1 MIGAWRLTTWKVL
14 AMLALMGSLLL
25 VIVACGGDEE
35 EETPAPAPPAA
46 AAPVDVT
53 AMADQMAARL
63 EQTMLDAMAQMQ
75 PPLSEDQI
83 RSLIEAAVS
92 ESAPEGIS
100 SADIKAMVDSAVAA
114 AAAAGVNQED
124 VTTAIGAALAEAAA
138 AQAEPLSESDV
149 ARIVRSAVATPV
161 PTAMPTTPAPT
172 AVPTA
177 TPAATMAPEPV
188 VSRVTIAMPPMVIQD
203 TLPRK
208 AGFGGVTHIR
218 PAFDFLIGN
227 HRVTYEFEPQ
237 LAKEYS
243 VSPDGKTWSFKL
255 QEGVMFNDG
264 PGWKG
269 VEFNADDVIHTWRQD
284 TMEDAAL
291 TGAVFWQRWIPDE
304 SHFDVK
310 GPYEIDMNISAPEPI
325 LDFWASELTFVIQSE
340 DYWNAVGDEGYADH
354 PVGTGAFRFVDHV
367 TNEFFLYERVEDH
380 WRKTAEMDE
389 LEFRLIREP
398 ATREAVLL
406 TKEVQM
412 SIISNTVDGV
422 QRIQDRGFAI
432 VRSTQPSNMVEF
444 HWGGQFYQLPEGATE
459 EFGVTLNEDNPLLD
473 LRVRKAL
480 NIAINREELN
490 EVFYGG
496 GMAFM
501 PVTHIFPPSDYGYK
515 DSFVPYPYDP
525 EEAKRLLTE
534 AGYPG
539 GFKMKVWFAASS
551 AIPEIGDV
559 TESVANYWKAVGVQ
573 IDSVDAM
580 DNIWGQMKEFG
591 LDVGAA
597 MITFGRV
604 SHELQMVL
612 NLKIPAHVDQNF
624 TSHTFD
630 HPDLNRMVREFEV
643 TIDKTERIR
652 QMEALGDYLYN
663 EYATAPLFWYFQ
675 TYGYDPGVIEEYL
688 GLRTAT
694 VKWEYAKLR

>member
-1 MIGAWRLTTWKVL
+1 MSTWRLATWKVL
-14 AMLALMGSLLL
+14 AMLALMGCALL
-25 VIVACGGDEE
+25 VIVACGGDD
-35 EETPAPAPPAA
+35 EETPAPAPA

-53 AMADQMAARL
+53 ALADQMATRL
-63 EQTMLDAMAQMQ
+63 EQSVLDAMAKMQ
-75 PPLSEDQI
+75 PPLSEDEI
-83 RSLIEAAVS
+83 RTLIEGAIS
-92 ESAPEGIS
+92 QSAPEGIS
-100 SADIKAMVDSAVAA
+100 SAEIQAMVDSAVAA
-114 AAAAGVNQED
+114 AAAEGVNQED
-124 VTTAIGAALAEAAA
+124 VTTAIGAALAEAAT
-138 AQAEPLSESDV
+138 AQAEPLTESDV
-149 ARIVRSAVATPV
+149 ARIVRAAVA
-161 PTAMPTTPAPT
+161 TPAPT
-172 AVPTA
+172 AMATAEPTP

-188 VSRVTIAMPPMVIQD
+188 ASKITIAMPPMVIQD

-208 AGFGGVTHIR
+208 AGFGGVIHIR

-227 HRVTYEFEPQ
+227 DRVSYEFEPQ
-237 LAKEYS
+237 LAKEWS
-243 VSPDGKTWSFKL
+243 ISPDGTTWSFKL
-255 QEGVMFNDG
+255 QEGVMFNDA
-264 PGWKG
+264 PGWEG
-269 VEFNADDVIHTWRQD
+269 VEFTADDVIHTWRQD

-291 TGAVFWQRWIPDE
+291 TGAVFWQRWLPDE
-304 SHFDVK
+304 SYFDVK
-310 GPYEIDMNISAPEPI
+310 GPYELDMNISAPEPI

-340 DYWNAVGDEGYADH
+340 DYWNAVGDEGYSDH
-354 PVGTGAFRFVDHV
+354 PVGTGAFSFVGHEI
-367 TNEFFLYERVEDH
+367 NSHFLYEKVDNH
-380 WRKTAEMDE
+380 WRQTAEMDE

-412 SIISNTVDGV
+412 AIISNTVEGV
-422 QRIQDRGFAI
+422 QRIRDRGFAV

-459 EFGVTLNEDNPLLD
+459 KFGVTLNEQNPLLK
-473 LRVRKAL
+473 LEVRKAL
-480 NIAINREELN
+480 NIAINREQMN

-496 GMAFM
+496 EMAFM
-501 PVTHIFPPSDYGYK
+501 PVTHIFPPSDYGFK

-534 AGYPG
+534 AGYPD
-539 GFKMKVWFAASS
+539 GFKMEVKFGASS
-551 AIPEIGDV
+551 VIPEIGDI
-559 TESVANYWKAVGVQ
+559 TESVVNYWQAVGIQ
-573 IDSVDAM
+573 IDSVDQT
-580 DNIWGQMKEFG
+580 DSLWGQMKEYG

-612 NLKIPAHVDQNF
+612 NLKIPEHIDQNF

-630 HPDLNRMVREFEV
+630 HPDLGRMIREFEV
-643 TIDKTERIR
+643 TIDKAERVR

-663 EYATAPLFWYFQ
+663 NYATVPLFWYFQ

-688 GLRTAT
+688 GLRSAT

>member
-1 MIGAWRLTTWKVL
+1 MSTWRLATWKVL
-14 AMLALMGSLLL
+14 AMLALMGCALL

-35 EETPAPAPPAA
+35 EETPAPAPA

-53 AMADQMAARL
+53 ALADQMATRL
-63 EQTMLDAMAQMQ
+63 EQSVLDAMAKMQ
-75 PPLSEDQI
+75 PPLSEDEI
-83 RSLIEAAVS
+83 RTLIEGAIS
-92 ESAPEGIS
+92 QNAPEGIS
-100 SADIKAMVDSAVAA
+100 SAEIQAMVDSAVAA
-114 AAAAGVNQED
+114 AAAEGVNQED
-124 VTTAIGAALAEAAA
+124 VTTAIGAALAEAAT
-138 AQAEPLSESDV
+138 AQAEPLTESDV
-149 ARIVRSAVATPV
+149 ARIVRAAVA
-161 PTAMPTTPAPT
+161 TPAPT
-172 AVPTA
+172 AMATAAPTP

-188 VSRVTIAMPPMVIQD
+188 ASKITIAMPPMVIQD

-208 AGFGGVTHIR
+208 AGFGGVIHIR

-227 HRVTYEFEPQ
+227 DRVSYEFQPQ
-237 LAKEYS
+237 LAKEWS
-243 VSPDGKTWSFKL
+243 VSPDGTTWSFKL
-255 QEGVMFNDG
+255 QEGVMFNDA
-264 PGWKG
+264 PGWEG
-269 VEFNADDVIHTWRQD
+269 VEFTADDVIHTWRQD

-291 TGAVFWQRWIPDE
+291 TGAVFWQRWLPDE
-304 SHFDVK
+304 SYFDVK
-310 GPYEIDMNISAPEPI
+310 GPYELDMNISAPEPI

-340 DYWNAVGDEGYADH
+340 DYWNAVGDEGYSDH
-354 PVGTGAFRFVDHV
+354 PVGTGAFSFVGHEI
-367 TNEFFLYERVEDH
+367 NSHFLYEKVDNH
-380 WRKTAEMDE
+380 WRQTAEMDE

-412 SIISNTVDGV
+412 AIISNTVEGV
-422 QRIQDRGFAI
+422 QRIRDRGFAV

-459 EFGVTLNEDNPLLD
+459 KFGVTLNEQNPLLK
-473 LRVRKAL
+473 LEVRKAL
-480 NIAINREELN
+480 NIAINREQMN

-496 GMAFM
+496 EMAFM
-501 PVTHIFPPSDYGYK
+501 PVTHIFPPSDYGFK

-534 AGYPG
+534 AGYPD
-539 GFKMKVWFAASS
+539 GFKMEVKFGASS
-551 AIPEIGDV
+551 VIPEIGDI
-559 TESVANYWKAVGVQ
+559 TESVVNYWQAVGIQ
-573 IDSVDAM
+573 IDSVDQT
-580 DNIWGQMKEFG
+580 DSLWGQMKEYG

-612 NLKIPAHVDQNF
+612 NLKIPEHIDQNF

-630 HPDLNRMVREFEV
+630 HPDLGRMIREFEV
-643 TIDKTERIR
+643 TIDKAERVR

-663 EYATAPLFWYFQ
+663 NYATVPLFWYFQ

-688 GLRTAT
+688 GLRSAT

>member
-1 MIGAWRLTTWKVL
+1 MSTWRLATWKVL
-14 AMLALMGSLLL
+14 AMLALMGCALL

-35 EETPAPAPPAA
+35 EETPAPAPA

-53 AMADQMAARL
+53 ALADQMATRL
-63 EQTMLDAMAQMQ
+63 EQSVLDAMAKMQ
-75 PPLSEDQI
+75 PPLSEDEI
-83 RSLIEAAVS
+83 RTLIEGAIS
-92 ESAPEGIS
+92 QNAPEGIS
-100 SADIKAMVDSAVAA
+100 SAEIQAMVDSAVAA
-114 AAAAGVNQED
+114 AAAEGVNQED
-124 VTTAIGAALAEAAA
+124 VTTAIGAALAEAAT
-138 AQAEPLSESDV
+138 AQAEPLTESDV
-149 ARIVRSAVATPV
+149 ARIVRAAVATPA
-161 PTAMPTTPAPT
+161 PTAMPTAAPT
-172 AVPTA
+172 P

-188 VSRVTIAMPPMVIQD
+188 ASKITIAMPPMVIQD

-208 AGFGGVTHIR
+208 AGFGGVIHIR

-227 HRVTYEFEPQ
+227 DRVSYEFEPQ
-237 LAKEYS
+237 LAKEWS
-243 VSPDGKTWSFKL
+243 ISPDGTTWSFKL
-255 QEGVMFNDG
+255 QEGVMFNDA
-264 PGWKG
+264 PGWEG
-269 VEFNADDVIHTWRQD
+269 VEFTADDVIHTWRQD

-291 TGAVFWQRWIPDE
+291 TGAVFWQRWLPDE
-304 SHFDVK
+304 SYFDVK
-310 GPYEIDMNISAPEPI
+310 GPYELDMNISAPEPI

-340 DYWNAVGDEGYADH
+340 DYWNAVGDEGYSDH
-354 PVGTGAFRFVDHV
+354 PVGTGAFSFVDHEI
-367 TNEFFLYERVEDH
+367 NSHFLYEKVDNH
-380 WRKTAEMDE
+380 WRQTAEMDE

-412 SIISNTVDGV
+412 AIISNTVEGV
-422 QRIQDRGFAI
+422 QRIRDRGFAV

-459 EFGVTLNEDNPLLD
+459 KFGVTLNEQNPLLK
-473 LRVRKAL
+473 LEVRKAL
-480 NIAINREELN
+480 NIAINREQMN

-496 GMAFM
+496 EMAFM
-501 PVTHIFPPSDYGYK
+501 PVTHIFPPSDYGFK

-534 AGYPG
+534 AGYPD
-539 GFKMKVWFAASS
+539 GFKMEVKFGASS
-551 AIPEIGDV
+551 VIPEIGDI
-559 TESVANYWKAVGVQ
+559 TESVVNYWQAVGIQ
-573 IDSVDAM
+573 IDSVDQT
-580 DNIWGQMKEFG
+580 DSLWGQMKEYG

-612 NLKIPAHVDQNF
+612 NLKIPEHIDQNF

-630 HPDLNRMVREFEV
+630 HPDLGRMIREFEV
-643 TIDKTERIR
+643 TIDKVERIR
-652 QMEALGDYLYN
+652 QMEALGDYLYDN
-663 EYATAPLFWYFQ
+663 YATVPLFWYFQ

-688 GLRTAT
+688 GLRSAT

>member
-1 MIGAWRLTTWKVL
+1 MSTWRLATWKVL
-14 AMLALMGSLLL
+14 AMLALMGCALL

-35 EETPAPAPPAA
+35 EETLAPAPA

-53 AMADQMAARL
+53 ALADQMATRL
-63 EQTMLDAMAQMQ
+63 EQSVLDAMAKMQ
-75 PPLSEDQI
+75 PPLSEDEI
-83 RSLIEAAVS
+83 RTLIEGAIS
-92 ESAPEGIS
+92 QSAPEGIS
-100 SADIKAMVDSAVAA
+100 SAEIQAMVDSAVAA
-114 AAAAGVNQED
+114 AAAEGVNQED
-124 VTTAIGAALAEAAA
+124 VTTAIGAALAEAAT
-138 AQAEPLSESDV
+138 AQAEPLTESDV
-149 ARIVRSAVATPV
+149 ARIVRAAVA
-161 PTAMPTTPAPT
+161 TPAPT
-172 AVPTA
+172 AMATAEPTP

-188 VSRVTIAMPPMVIQD
+188 ASKITIAMPPMVIQD

-208 AGFGGVTHIR
+208 AGFGGVIHIR

-227 HRVTYEFEPQ
+227 DRVSYEFEPQ
-237 LAKEYS
+237 LAKEWS
-243 VSPDGKTWSFKL
+243 ISPDGTTWSFKL
-255 QEGVMFNDG
+255 QEGVMFNDA
-264 PGWKG
+264 PGWEG
-269 VEFNADDVIHTWRQD
+269 VEFTADDVIHTWRQD

-291 TGAVFWQRWIPDE
+291 TGAVFWQRWLPDE
-304 SHFDVK
+304 SYFDVK
-310 GPYEIDMNISAPEPI
+310 GPYELDMNIAAPEPI

-340 DYWNAVGDEGYADH
+340 DYWNAVGDEGYSDH
-354 PVGTGAFRFVDHV
+354 PVGTGAFSFVGHEI
-367 TNEFFLYERVEDH
+367 NSHFLYEKVDNH
-380 WRKTAEMDE
+380 WRQTAEMDE

-412 SIISNTVDGV
+412 AIISNTVEGV
-422 QRIQDRGFAI
+422 QRIRDRGFAV

-459 EFGVTLNEDNPLLD
+459 KFGVTLNEQNPLLK
-473 LRVRKAL
+473 LEVRKAL
-480 NIAINREELN
+480 NIAINREQMN

-496 GMAFM
+496 EMAFM
-501 PVTHIFPPSDYGYK
+501 PVTHIFPPSDYGFK

-534 AGYPG
+534 AGYPD
-539 GFKMKVWFAASS
+539 GFKMEVKFGASS
-551 AIPEIGDV
+551 VIPEIGDI
-559 TESVANYWKAVGVQ
+559 TESVVNYWQAVGIQ
-573 IDSVDAM
+573 IDSVDQT
-580 DNIWGQMKEFG
+580 DSLWGQMKEYG

-612 NLKIPAHVDQNF
+612 NLKIPEHIDKNF

-630 HPDLNRMVREFEV
+630 HPDLGRMIREFEV
-643 TIDKTERIR
+643 TIDKVERIR
-652 QMEALGDYLYN
+652 QMEALGDYLYDN
-663 EYATAPLFWYFQ
+663 YATVPLFWYFQ

-688 GLRTAT
+688 GLRSAT

>member
-1 MIGAWRLTTWKVL
+1 MDAWRHKTWKVMGLL
-14 AMLALMGSLLL
+14 AVLGCALL
-25 VIVACGGDEE
+25 VIVACGGDDE
-35 EETPAPAPPAA
+35 EETPAPAPT
-46 AAPVDVT
+46 AAPVDIT

-63 EQTMLDAMAQMQ
+63 EQTMMNAIAQMQ

-83 RSLIEAAVS
+83 RSLIETAVS

-100 SADIKAMVDSAVAA
+100 SAEIQSMVDSAVAA
-114 AAAAGVNQED
+114 AAAEGVNQED
-124 VTTAIGAALAEAAA
+124 VTAAIGAALAEAAA
-138 AQAEPLSESDV
+138 AQAEPLTEADV

-161 PTAMPTTPAPT
+161 PTPTPAPT
-172 AVPTA
+172 AAPTP

-188 VSRVTIAMPPMVIQD
+188 TTRVTIAMPPMVIQD

-208 AGFGGVTHIR
+208 AGFGGVIHIR

-243 VSPDGKTWSFKL
+243 ISPDGTTWSFQL
-255 QEGVMFNDG
+255 QEGVMFNDA
-264 PGWKG
+264 PGWQG
-269 VEFNADDVIHTWRQD
+269 VEFNADDVIHTWREVSK
-284 TMEDAAL
+284 EDAAL
-291 TGAVFWQRWIPDE
+291 TGAVFWQRWLPDE
-304 SHFDVK
+304 SGFDVK
-310 GPYEIDMNISAPEPI
+310 SPYEIDMNISAPEPI
-325 LDFWASELTFVIQSE
+325 LDFWASELTFVMQSE
-340 DYWNAVGDEGYADH
+340 DYYNQVGDEGYASH
-354 PVGTGAFRFVDHV
+354 PVGTGAFRFVSHEINDH
-367 TNEFFLYERVEDH
+367 FLYEKVDNH

-389 LEFRLIREP
+389 LEFRLIREQ

-412 SIISNTVDGV
+412 SIISNTVEGV
-422 QRIQDRGFAI
+422 QRIRDRGFAV

-459 EFGVTLNEDNPLLD
+459 EFGVTLNEENPLLD
-473 LRVRKAL
+473 INVRKAL
-480 NIAINREELN
+480 NIAINREEMN

-496 GMAFM
+496 EMAFM
-501 PVTHIFPPSDYGYK
+501 PVTHIFPPSDYGFK

-525 EEAKRLLTE
+525 EEAKRLLAE
-534 AGYPG
+534 AGYPD
-539 GFKMKVWFAASS
+539 GFKMEVKFGANAV
-551 AIPEIGDV
+551 IPEIGDL
-559 TESVANYWKAVGVQ
+559 TETVANYWKAVGIQ
-573 IDSVDAM
+573 IDSVDET
-580 DNIWGQMKEFG
+580 DNLWGQMKEYG
-591 LDVGAA
+591 LDVGAG
-597 MITFGRV
+597 MMPFGRV

-612 NLKIPAHVDQNF
+612 NLKIPAHIDQNF

-630 HPDLNRMVREFEV
+630 HPDLDRMIREFEV
-643 TIDKTERIR
+643 TIDKVRRIQ

-663 EYATAPLFWYFQ
+663 NYATVPLFWYFQ

-688 GLRTAT
+688 GLRSAT

>member
-1 MIGAWRLTTWKVL
+1 M
-14 AMLALMGSLLL
+14 
-25 VIVACGGDEE
+25 VIIACGGDDEA
-35 EETPAPAPPAA
+35 TAAPPAMPAPAATI
-46 AAPVDVT
+46 DVSGIT
-53 AMADQMAARL
+53 SDIQMTIQ
-63 EQTMLDAMAQMQ
+63 EEIGKIQ
-75 PPLSEDQI
+75 PPLSEVEI
-83 RSLIEAAVS
+83 RNLIERAVS
-92 ESAPEGIS
+92 TGVPESV
-100 SADIKAMVDSAVAA
+100 SAQEIQSMVDSAVAA
-114 AAAAGVNQED
+114 AAAEGVTEAD
-124 VTTAIGAALAEAAA
+124 VTAAIGAAVAAA
-138 AQAEPLSESDV
+138 AAAAPEPLSAMDIE
-149 ARIVRSAVATPV
+149 RIVKASIP
-161 PTAMPTTPAPT
+161 TPAPVAMAT
-172 AVPTA
+172 AAPTP

-237 LAKEYS
+237 LATEWS
-243 VSPDGKTWSFKL
+243 VSPDGTTWSFKL
-255 QEGVMFNDG
+255 REGVFFNDA
-264 PGWKG
+264 PGWEG
-269 VEFNADDVIHTWRQD
+269 TEFTAKDVIHTWRQD

-291 TGAVFWQRWIPDE
+291 TGAVFWQRWLPDE
-304 SHFDVK
+304 SYFDVK
-310 GPYEIDMNISAPEPI
+310 GPYELDMNIAVPEPI

-340 DYWNAVGDEGYADH
+340 DYWNAVGDDGYQAH
-354 PVGTGAFRFVDHV
+354 PVGTGSFRFVDHE
-367 TNEFFLYERVEDH
+367 TNSHFLYEKVDNH
-380 WRKTAEMDE
+380 WRQTAEMDE
-389 LEFRLIREP
+389 LEFSLIREP
-398 ATREAVLL
+398 ATREALLL

-444 HWGGQFYQLPEGATE
+444 HWGGQFYQIPEGATE
-459 EFGVTLNEDNPLLD
+459 KFGVTLNEGNPLLK
-473 LRVRKAL
+473 LEVRKAL

-501 PVTHIFPPSDYGYK
+501 PVTHIFPPSDYGFK

-534 AGYPG
+534 AGYPD

-551 AIPEIGDV
+551 SIPEIGDV

-663 EYATAPLFWYFQ
+663 EYATVPLFWYFQ

-694 VKWEYAKLR
+694 VKWEYAKLVHQ